1 MNFSLCAQ
9 RFGRF
14 QVFLALIILNAG
26 FAACAPQ
33 KLETALLTIE
43 RAGSSPEKITV
54 EIARTEEERAQGL
67 MHRKKLPDGE
77 GMIFIFDRDQQLSF
91 WMKNTVIPLSIAFI
105 ASDGRITEIRDMQ
118 PLDLNSVKS
127 SRSVRYALETPQGW
141 FERTGIKPGDIVH
154 IGNVRQAVH

>member
-1 MNFSLCAQ
+1 MNSSPRLRNFFCL
-9 RFGRF
+9 
-14 QVFLALIILNAG
+14 VLIILNSG
-26 FAACAPQ
+26 FAGCASQ
-33 KLETALLTIE
+33 KLKTAVLSIV
-43 RAGSSPEKITV
+43 RADSGPVEITV

-105 ASDGRITEIRDMQ
+105 ASDGRIIEIRDMQ

-141 FERTGIKPGDIVH
+141 FDRAGVKPGDVV
-154 IGNVRQAVH
+154 NVNFVAGRAAQ